1 MLRQPDPDASC
12 ANPGWTSKDLEDL
25 SGDPCS
31 KSGFAEHEPGGRVK
45 INVINR
51 DPFSLDAIKT
61 AVSPEAT
68 VTPGF
73 RVFLDAGTTPIDAF
87 SALFHCYITFTKD
100 FSTAM
105 GKDLTFCLAGLLYF
119 GARTG
124 TF

>member
-1 MLRQPDPDASC
+1 MQPDPDDSC
-12 ANPGWTSKDLEDL
+12 ANPGWTRKDCQDL
-25 SGDPCS
+25 NGDPGGI
-31 KSGFAEHEPGGRVK
+31 SGFAEHEPGGRVK
-45 INVINR
+45 IDVINR

-105 GKDLTFCLAGLLYF
+105 GKDLTFCLA
-119 GARTG
+119 
-124 TF
+124 